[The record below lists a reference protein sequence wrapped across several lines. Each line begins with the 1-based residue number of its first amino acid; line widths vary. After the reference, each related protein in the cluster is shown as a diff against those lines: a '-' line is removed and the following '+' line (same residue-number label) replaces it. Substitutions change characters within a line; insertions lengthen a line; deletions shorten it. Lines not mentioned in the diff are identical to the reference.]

1 MVISSAAFILAP
13 STESSNRTSC
23 TSITISVTNS
33 ELYFNWGGFGLNL
46 HFHEN
51 SLPPDIDY
59 CTIHIEASVEGD
71 YVFPEDSYLVS
82 AVYHFRCI
90 PRYCKFSRLVT
101 LEIQHCAK
109 QEHRH
114 QLSFVKSV
122 GNQSQ
127 SIFSKTTSCSGG
139 DHGIF
144 PSCSFFG
151 FIQLD
156 SFCRYA
162 VVQETSEE
170 RDYCARLYYLSQDIN
185 RFQID
190 FAVFWN
196 TDTHN
201 SVSLC

>member
-1 MVISSAAFILAP
+1 MAVY
-13 STESSNRTSC
+13 

-33 ELYFNWGGFGLNL
+33 ELYFTWEGFGLNL

-51 SLPPDIDY
+51 SLPPNIDC

-71 YVFPEDSYLVS
+71 YKFPENSYPVS
-82 AVYHFRCI
+82 AIYRFRCI
-90 PRYCKFSRLVT
+90 PKQCKFSKKIT

-122 GNQSQ
+122 GNQAQ
-127 SIFSKTTSCSGG
+127 SIFNKIIGSSGG
-139 DHGIF
+139 DYGIF
-144 PSCSFFG
+144 PSHGSFG

-156 SFCRYA
+156 SFCKYA
-162 VVQETSEE
+162 VVQECSEE
-170 RDYCARLYYLSQDIN
+170 RDYCAKLYYISQGIS

-196 TDTHN
+196 TEAHT
-201 SVSLC
+201 SVSLSSLVL